1 MSEVASSIEQRRLE
15 AQVALLLEL
24 SRATRYIP
32 ILGLGMMGLVFNE
45 DGPFWAPIFVVGL
58 QILGTLGFDRLR
70 KIHTDTGF
78 SKLSAQQIGAR
89 FSLLSVVTGLS
100 WGSAGF
106 LWFAP
111 DSLPKIS
118 LLGLCLLSI
127 SLSATMSRSIY
138 PPALYAFY
146 LAAAVP
152 PGLAL
157 LLDAQPISLALLA
170 MGCLYYASLLG
181 WARQLHDMQLGSIN
195 LRFENVELVDQLSEA
210 NILAE
215 QARQNAELARD
226 AAEAGT
232 RAKSRFIATV
242 SHELRTPMNGII
254 GMTDLLQRTR
264 LEPKQREYLDAIHD
278 SAETLD
284 SLVNDLLDFEQ
295 LETGKLRLHKVR
307 SNLRQAINST
317 VTLLSARAEEKGVGL
332 SCRIAEDVP
341 AEVICDTARIRQ
353 ILFNLIGNALKFT
366 ERGSVDLAIGWANG
380 QTGAQAGEPR
390 LRFTVTD
397 TGIGIPERA
406 LSIIF
411 KEFSQVD
418 QTITRRYGGTG
429 LGLAICKRLVNLMG
443 GEIGVVSREGRG
455 SEFWFEIPVQ
465 IAEQDSDMQAE
476 GARHMAAKKVA
487 TDKADLQEGEKLR
500 ILVVDDHEVNQ
511 RVLAAILSAFGHS
524 AVIVG
529 GGRAAVDAASEGGF
543 DLILMDLEMPDL
555 DGLGATRKIRELP
568 GAAGRVPII
577 ALTAHAFEDHYERC
591 RQAGM
596 DNVLTKPV
604 NHEALHDLLQSY
616 RVPAQ

>member
-1 MSEVASSIEQRRLE
+1 M
-15 AQVALLLEL
+15 LLEL
-24 SRATRYIP
+24 SKATRYIP
-32 ILGLGMMGLVFNE
+32 ILGLGMMGLVFSE
-45 DGPFWAPIFVVGL
+45 DGPFWTPVFVVGL

-70 KIHTDTGF
+70 KTHAESGF
-78 SKLSAQQIGAR
+78 SKLSAQQIGTR

-100 WGSAGF
+100 WGAAGF

-111 DSLPKIS
+111 DSLPKVS

-138 PPALYAFY
+138 TPALYAFY
-146 LAAAVP
+146 LAAALP

-170 MGCLYYASLLG
+170 MGCVYYASLLG

-242 SHELRTPMNGII
+242 SHELRTPMNGIM
-254 GMTDLLQRTR
+254 GMTDLLQRTQ

-278 SAETLD
+278 SADTLD

-295 LETGKLRLHKVR
+295 LETGKLRLDKVR

-317 VTLLSARAEEKGVGL
+317 VTLLSARAGEKGVGL
-332 SCRIAEDVP
+332 HCRIADDVP

-366 ERGSVDLAIGWANG
+366 EHGVVDLSVGWTKG
-380 QTGAQAGEPR
+380 RTGEQR
-390 LRFTVTD
+390 LRFTVSD

-406 LSIIF
+406 LSSIF
-411 KEFSQVD
+411 KEFTQVD

-443 GEIGVVSREGRG
+443 GEIGVASIEGRG
-455 SEFWFEIPVQ
+455 SEFWFEIPAQV
-465 IAEQDSDMQAE
+465 AEDDSDAQAA
-476 GARHMAAKKVA
+476 GLQHMAAEKGA
-487 TDKADLQEGEKLR
+487 RGMTDLQDGEKLR
-500 ILVVDDHEVNQ
+500 ILVADDHEVNQ

-555 DGLGATRKIRELP
+555 DGLAATQKIRDLP
-568 GAAGRVPII
+568 GGAGAVPIV

-604 NHEALHDLLQSY
+604 NHEALHTLLQSY
-616 RVPAQ
+616 RVPAH

>member
-1 MSEVASSIEQRRLE
+1 M
-15 AQVALLLEL
+15 LEL
-24 SRATRYIP
+24 SKATRYIP
-32 ILGLGMMGLVFNE
+32 ILGLGMMGLVFSE
-45 DGPFWAPIFVVGL
+45 DGPFWTPVFVVGL

-70 KIHTDTGF
+70 KTHAESGF
-78 SKLSAQQIGAR
+78 SKLSAQQIGTR

-100 WGSAGF
+100 WGAAGF

-111 DSLPKIS
+111 DSLPKVS

-138 PPALYAFY
+138 TPALYAFY
-146 LAAAVP
+146 LAAALP

-170 MGCLYYASLLG
+170 MGCVYYASLLG

-242 SHELRTPMNGII
+242 SHELRTPMNGIM
-254 GMTDLLQRTR
+254 GMTDLLQRTQ

-278 SAETLD
+278 SADTLD

-295 LETGKLRLHKVR
+295 LETGKLRLDKVR

-317 VTLLSARAEEKGVGL
+317 VTLLSARAGEKGVGL
-332 SCRIAEDVP
+332 HCRIADDVP

-366 ERGSVDLAIGWANG
+366 EHGVVDLSVGWTKG
-380 QTGAQAGEPR
+380 RTGEQR
-390 LRFTVTD
+390 LRFTVSD

-406 LSIIF
+406 LSSIF
-411 KEFSQVD
+411 KEFTQVD

-443 GEIGVVSREGRG
+443 GEIGVASIEGRG
-455 SEFWFEIPVQ
+455 SEFWFEIPAQV
-465 IAEQDSDMQAE
+465 AEDDSDAQAA
-476 GARHMAAKKVA
+476 GLQHMAAEKGA
-487 TDKADLQEGEKLR
+487 RGMTDLQDGEKLR
-500 ILVVDDHEVNQ
+500 ILVADDHEVNQ

-555 DGLGATRKIRELP
+555 DGLAATQKIRDLP
-568 GAAGRVPII
+568 GGAGAVPIV

-604 NHEALHDLLQSY
+604 NHEALHTLLQSY
-616 RVPAQ
+616 RVPAH

>member
-1 MSEVASSIEQRRLE
+1 MSKVASSIEQRRLE
-15 AQVALLLEL
+15 AQIALLLEL

-32 ILGLGMMGLVFNE
+32 ILGLGMMGLVFSE
-45 DGPFWAPIFVVGL
+45 DGPFWAPVFVVGL

-70 KIHTDTGF
+70 KTHAESGF
-78 SKLSAQQIGAR
+78 SRLSARQIGSR

-100 WGSAGF
+100 WGAAGF

-111 DSLPKIS
+111 DSLPKVS
-118 LLGLCLLSI
+118 VLGLCLLSI

-138 PPALYAFY
+138 PQALYAFY

-152 PGLAL
+152 PGVAL

-170 MGCLYYASLLG
+170 MGCVYYASLLG

-210 NILAE
+210 NALAE

-226 AAEAGT
+226 AAEEGT
-232 RAKSRFIATV
+232 RAKSGFIATV

-254 GMTDLLQRTR
+254 GMTDLLQRTQ
-264 LEPKQREYLDAIHD
+264 LGPKQREYLDAIHD

-295 LETGKLRLHKVR
+295 LETGKLRLHRER
-307 SNLRQAINST
+307 SNLRQAISST
-317 VTLLSARAEEKGVGL
+317 VTLLSARAAEKGVGL
-332 SCRIAEDVP
+332 HCHIADDLPE
-341 AEVICDTARIRQ
+341 EVICDTIRIRQ

-366 ERGSVDLAIGWANG
+366 EQGRVDLAIGWARG
-380 QTGAQAGEPR
+380 HVGEQR

-397 TGIGIPERA
+397 TGIGIPKQA
-406 LSIIF
+406 LSSIF
-411 KEFSQVD
+411 KEFTQVD

-443 GEIGVVSREGRG
+443 GEIGVESIEGKG
-455 SEFWFEIPVQ
+455 SEFWFEIPVR
-465 IAEQDSDMQAE
+465 IAEPDHEVQADGTPRE
-476 GARHMAAKKVA
+476 AAKNDMA
-487 TDKADLQEGEKLR
+487 GSPDTHDGGRLR
-500 ILVVDDHEVNQ
+500 ILVADDHEVNQ

-543 DLILMDLEMPDL
+543 DVILMDLEMPDL
-555 DGLGATRKIRELP
+555 DGLAATRKIRELP
-568 GAAGRVPII
+568 GAAGTVPIV
-577 ALTAHAFEDHYERC
+577 ALTAHAFDEQYERC

-596 DNVLTKPV
+596 DTVLTKPI

-616 RVPAQ
+616 RVPVQ